1 MELLEEFDLTEAAKR
16 PLKNF
21 SGGMRRR
28 LDLAASLIAQP
39 PLLFLDEPTTGL
51 DPRTRNQMWDTIRR
65 LVNSGSTVLLTTQY
79 LQEADELA
87 DRIAVI
93 DHGRVVAEGTVNELK
108 SSVGTSSLQLSIQD
122 YKDIEIASRKVEEVL
137 KVKSVVSPEG
147 SRITAPMADADL
159 VTDLLIAF
167 RQSGIQLAELSV
179 QKPTLD
185 EVFLSI
191 TENSK
196 DKHEP
201 KLASQLE
208 SSGGMKKMKTTTM
221 TQGTKR
227 QLRNSTTLGQAIRN
241 SLTMAYRGL
250 LKIRRTPEQLFDV
263 TLQPIIFTLMFTY
276 IFGGAI
282 SGDIQSYLPVII
294 PGILVQTVITTSVV
308 TGTQLRE
315 DMDKGVFDRF
325 KSLPI
330 ARIAPLAG
338 ALLADTIRYTIATA
352 LTFSMGFLMGYR
364 PEGGLGHVAI
374 AALLVIVCAWAISW
388 IFAFFGVIARTAS
401 SVQGISMII
410 LFPLTFLSN
419 AFVPADTMPN
429 WLQWFVKI
437 NPISHLVTAVR
448 DLANNGT
455 VGWDLIA
462 SLIGAAVIVA
472 VFAPITVRA
481 YMRRT

>member
-1 MELLEEFDLTEAAKR
+1 MKPSSMTKGAD
-16 PLKNF
+16 
-21 SGGMRRR
+21 RR
-28 LDLAASLIAQP
+28 L
-39 PLLFLDEPTTGL
+39 
-51 DPRTRNQMWDTIRR
+51 RN
-65 LVNSGSTVLLTTQY
+65 
-79 LQEADELA
+79 
-87 DRIAVI
+87 
-93 DHGRVVAEGTVNELK
+93 K
-108 SSVGTSSLQLSIQD
+108 TS
-122 YKDIEIASRKVEEVL
+122 
-137 KVKSVVSPEG
+137 
-147 SRITAPMADADL
+147 
-159 VTDLLIAF
+159 
-167 RQSGIQLAELSV
+167 
-179 QKPTLD
+179 
-185 EVFLSI
+185 
-191 TENSK
+191 
-196 DKHEP
+196 
-201 KLASQLE
+201 
-208 SSGGMKKMKTTTM
+208 
-221 TQGTKR
+221 
-227 QLRNSTTLGQAIRN
+227 LGQTIRN

-282 SGDIQSYLPVII
+282 SGDVQSYLPVII

-338 ALLADTIRYTIATA
+338 ALLADTVRYTIATV
-352 LTFSMGFLMGYR
+352 LTLTMGYIMGYR
-364 PEGGLGHVAI
+364 PEGGLGSVVI

-419 AFVPADTMPN
+419 AFVPADTMPD

-448 DLANNGT
+448 DLANAGT
-455 VGWDLIA
+455 IGWDLTA

-472 VFAPITVRA
+472 IFAPITVRA